1 MKLNREEKETI
12 ILFNEADD
20 DCEIWT
26 VSEGVLGRL
35 KRAKVD
41 MKQDGSGW
49 RGVVSK
55 NGLVVMVGKRTC
67 YIGGR
72 SQNQFCGEFVKRKKM
87 APRKPRA
94 ARGLGTQNVA
104 SKIED
109 QTLWGKGV
117 MG

>member
-1 MKLNREEKETI
+1 MNLSREEKETI
-12 ILFNEADD
+12 ILFNEASN

-26 VSEGVLGRL
+26 ASEGVLGRL

-41 MKQDGSGW
+41 MRQDGGEW
-49 RGVVSK
+49 KGVVPRS
-55 NGLVVMVGKRTC
+55 GLVVVVGKRTC

-94 ARGLGTQNVA
+94 ARGSGTQNVA
-104 SKIED
+104 NKIED